1 MSLTPATIA
10 YRDQLDAAIRDRYD
24 RVDVDTTDPR
34 IAIAI
39 LTTIGMVCDAACAWD
54 NHPDKSPGVILVS
67 VGTLLDAVVRFVEIP
82 E

>member
-1 MSLTPATIA
+1 MKLTPAILA
-10 YRDQLDAAIRDRYD
+10 YRDQLEAAIRDRYD
-24 RVDVDTTDPR
+24 RLNIDVNDPR

-54 NHPDKSPGVILVS
+54 NHPDKNPGVILVS
-67 VGTLLDAVVRFVEIP
+67 VGSLLDAVVRFVEIP